1 MIVGVAGA
9 ILSLIPLVAGSGPR
23 RHRTTVDD
31 GQGHV
36 VRRDDTY
43 I

>member
-1 MIVGVAGA
+1 V
-9 ILSLIPLVAGSGPR
+9 SGPR

-43 I
+43 V